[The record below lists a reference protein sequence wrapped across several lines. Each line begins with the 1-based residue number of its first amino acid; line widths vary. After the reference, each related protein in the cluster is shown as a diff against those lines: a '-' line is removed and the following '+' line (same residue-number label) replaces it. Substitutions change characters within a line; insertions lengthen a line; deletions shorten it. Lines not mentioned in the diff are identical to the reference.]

1 MSELVQFALVKTRIN
16 VTFWNELSK
25 RKLDAYGLSDAPVTI
40 WGKYRAGIPYIELDY
55 SSFEEPAPSADYA
68 VAKGLLLNCNTRERF
83 AKADKKKALSDYGA
97 SVWADD
103 FTTENSNAP
112 LCGGHPCRF
121 LVLSYSDIKKHEYTY
136 FAAVLALRFKG
147 AEITSPSAALTPA
160 TPAETSAVL
169 AAAAAAGAAGA
180 AGCVTLPASDEN
192 ASGDIFNVWFVDPSD
207 DTTHLGWPARNLL
220 AGLLKQ
226 GMWGRRIRLFSI
238 KSPDDVR
245 RADVA
250 LPAKIVDTSS
260 PEEEKDNDATPVA
273 SGWEVTNPKTG
284 AVKARVV
291 SLAASMDP
299 YTLAETAADLNLKLM
314 RWRMFVDL
322 DLAKIA
328 RTKVLL
334 LGSGT
339 LGCNVARCL
348 VGWGVRDITFVDNGR
363 VSYSNPVRQ
372 SLFTF
377 EDCAGDG
384 KFKAEAAA
392 ESLRHV
398 FPGVRTRSHV
408 FTIPMPGHFV
418 APAEAP
424 RARADAKL
432 LEDLIVEHDA
442 IFLLSDS
449 RECRWLPTLLGV
461 LHRKLVITV
470 GLGFDSYVV
479 IRHGLPPDNNTNCG
493 ERLGCYF
500 CSDVIAPRDSISDR
514 TLDMACTVTRPGISM
529 VASALAC
536 ELFISILHHPLGALA
551 PAGSQCAL
559 GTIPHQLRGFLSQW
573 NLLQLTG
580 EAYSHCVACS
590 KYVVDEYKERGFEF
604 LLEVFNNPSYL
615 EQLSKKKAG
624 ACTDNAED
632 NDDDDDD
639 DDTSGIISIGGDE
652 DDF

>member
-1 MSELVQFALVKTRIN
+1 MGELVQFALVKTRIN

-25 RKLDAYGLSDAPVTI
+25 RKLDAYGLSDAPVPI
-40 WGKYRAGIPYIELDY
+40 WGKYRAGLPFIEVDY
-55 SSFEEPAPSADYA
+55 SSFEKPAESASYA
-68 VAKGLLLNCNTRERF
+68 IAKGLLVNCNTRERL
-83 AKADKKKALSDYGA
+83 AKADKKKILSDYGE
-97 SVWADD
+97 SVWSEAS
-103 FTTENSNAP
+103 TTAAE
-112 LCGGHPCRF
+112 LLKYPCRF
-121 LVLSYSDIKKHEYTY
+121 LILSYSDIKKHEYTY

-147 AEITSPSAALTPA
+147 FEIKSPSAALVSA
-160 TPAETSAVL
+160 TPAEVATVTSAI
-169 AAAAAAGAAGA
+169 ASSTETSTAAGLLPPCEAG
-180 AGCVTLPASDEN
+180 TPA
-192 ASGDIFNVWFVDPSD
+192 VWFVDPSD
-207 DTTHLGWPARNLL
+207 DFEHLGWPARNLFL
-220 AGLLKQ
+220 HL
-226 GMWGRRIRLFSI
+226 M
-238 KSPDDVR
+238 KSGSGGGSSTVRVYSVKGPGDVR
-245 RADVA
+245 SVEVVIPA
-250 LPAKIVDTSS
+250 LPGGDGAAV
-260 PEEEKDNDATPVA
+260 PVA

-284 AVKARVV
+284 AVKARTV
-291 SLAASMDP
+291 SLAATMDP
-299 YTLAETAADLNLKLM
+299 LSLAETAADLNLKLM

-322 DLAKIA
+322 NLEKIA
-328 RTKVLL
+328 GTKCLL

-384 KFKAEAAA
+384 KYKAEAAA

-398 FPGVRTRSHV
+398 FPGVRTRSCV

-418 APAEAP
+418 APADVP
-424 RARADAKL
+424 RVREDAKR

-449 RECRWLPTLLGV
+449 RECRWLPTLLGA
-461 LHRKLVITV
+461 LYKKLVITV

-479 IRHGLPPDNNTNCG
+479 IRHGVPHDDGCG
-493 ERLGCYF
+493 CDCAGKDGDEDPTRLGCYF

-514 TLDMACTVTRPGISM
+514 SLDQACTVTRPGISM

-536 ELFISILHHPLGALA
+536 ELFISVLHHPMGTSA

-559 GTIPHQLRGFLSQW
+559 GAIPHQLRGFLSQW

-590 KYVVDEYKERGFEF
+590 KYVIEEYKEKGFDF

-615 EQLSKKKAG
+615 EQIGKRRAG
-624 ACTDNAED
+624 ACTDNGDVEEEEES
-632 NDDDDDD
+632 DDEFV
-639 DDTSGIISIGGDE
+639 SIGGDE